1 MRDRERIQTKA
12 SSIPTNAFNQAETG
26 LFRKRPFVVQAETE
40 TDTDT
45 HPLPDL
51 QTQLERGARF
61 NQSLSRMKVYG
72 NRPVIQPKIA
82 VGAPGDRYEQEA
94 DQVADRVMN
103 MKAPTAN
110 PQSVQ
115 RQEEEQAEESVQ
127 MQSLAPSITPLV
139 QREASLNEEPE
150 EQVQPKAIQREE
162 ASPEEEPEEQV
173 QPKTIQREASLEEEP
188 EEQVQ
193 PKTIQREASLEE
205 EPEEQVQPKTIQ
217 CKEQEEPLPTKPSVQ
232 RAGQDGGFQ
241 ASPSIESRLASQK
254 GGGSP
259 LSDEV
264 RSFMEPRIGADFS
277 QVRVHTDG
285 EAVQMNRE
293 LGAQAFTHGSDIY
306 FGSGRYNPES
316 IDGKRLLAH
325 ELTHTIQQSGGERIQ
340 SKTVEGFLQCKIVN
354 IGTEKVDVANDK
366 QEEEARRIIQDIK
379 DKYGID
385 ISSHSGINAIKKD
398 YPSVPDAVKNSLK
411 TKEWKFKELQAL
423 EKALAHFAP
432 ILGANRKSSS
442 REFDDQEVTS
452 TSKVDQ
458 AIDMDDPS
466 GVLDNDSLGEYFES
480 SKNFSMFTAGEN
492 AKGEFGDNAKELEG
506 TAVHELAHGLL
517 KYALPDYVKALD
529 YWTDED
535 TKSRKKGAEAP
546 ITKYGAENASEDLS
560 EAVMYYFLEPETL
573 KKGKGK
579 PDGKPGNPCPKR
591 YALIETMVK
600 NWNPKKRKGEPGDF
614 PESKKKKV

>member
-1 MRDRERIQTKA
+1 MRDRERIQSKS

-26 LFRKRPFVVQAETE
+26 LFRKRPFAVQAK

-45 HPLPDL
+45 DAHPLPDL

-61 NQSLSRMKVYG
+61 NESLSRMKVYG

-82 VGAPGDRYEQEA
+82 IGSPGDRYEQEA
-94 DQVADRVMN
+94 DQVADQVMN
-103 MKAPTAN
+103 MKAATAN

-127 MQSLAPSITPLV
+127 MQSLAASITPLV

-150 EQVQPKAIQREE
+150 EQVQPKTIQREE
-162 ASPEEEPEEQV
+162 ASLNEEPEEQV
-173 QPKTIQREASLEEEP
+173 QPKTIQR
-188 EEQVQ
+188 Q
-193 PKTIQREASLEE
+193 
-205 EPEEQVQPKTIQ
+205 
-217 CKEQEEPLPTKPSVQ
+217 EQEEPLPTKPSVQ

-241 ASPSIESRLASQK
+241 ASPSIESRLVSQK
-254 GGGSP
+254 GGGNP

-398 YPSVPDAVKNSLK
+398 YPSVPDTVKNSLK